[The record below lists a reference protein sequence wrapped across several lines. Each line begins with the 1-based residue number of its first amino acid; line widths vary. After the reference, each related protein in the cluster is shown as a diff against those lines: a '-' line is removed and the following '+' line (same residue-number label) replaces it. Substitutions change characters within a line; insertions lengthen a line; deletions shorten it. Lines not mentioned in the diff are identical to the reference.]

1 MLDSF
6 WDCFVVFR
14 CRIQAFIAWEEGE
27 KQAKDHQWLQ
37 HNFRFRAFTYS
48 HLFSLVLAL
57 PNFAFLEIIISRVLR
72 YLFRYSLN
80 NSTPR
85 SDIFSPAQ

>member
-6 WDCFVVFR
+6 WNCFVVFR
-14 CRIQAFIAWEEGE
+14 CRIQAFISWEEGE
-27 KQAKDHQWLQ
+27 KQAKDHQRLQ
-37 HNFRFRAFTYS
+37 HNFHFRAFTYS

-57 PNFAFLEIIISRVLR
+57 PNFAFLGIMISRILR

-80 NSTPR
+80 NLMPR
-85 SDIFSPAQ
+85 WGIFLPAQ